1 MIIGARK
8 GTSVWRQALW
18 SRRSLTTAG
27 RSAGCG
33 TIRTMKWRCVGKR
46 SCERFF
52 QEGYGIVFRS
62 GRGNDHKGDKGKS
75 QQGDEAVNRELLNR
89 YKPNKR
95 ELALI
100 DRQLDRLNDQL
111 ENVPEVSGKV
121 TKSSKDFPYI
131 EEHMTVR
138 MAEPKAATA
147 IKDQDPGERDQ
158 AARAD
163 GRDPGGRGVYFRPSG
178 RGWERN
184 ILEMVYLEDMSQRDA
199 AEMTGYTQGRIAQ
212 IIKKSVKD

>member
-1 MIIGARK
+1 
-8 GTSVWRQALW
+8 
-18 SRRSLTTAG
+18 
-27 RSAGCG
+27 
-33 TIRTMKWRCVGKR
+33 
-46 SCERFF
+46 
-52 QEGYGIVFRS
+52 
-62 GRGNDHKGDKGKS
+62 
-75 QQGDEAVNRELLNR
+75 VNRELLNR
-89 YKPNKR
+89 YKLNKR

-121 TKSSKDFPYI
+121 TKSGDDFPYI

-147 IKDQDPGERDQ
+147 IKERIREKETRQ
-158 AARAD
+158 QELMSEIRKVEEFISGLPD
-163 GRDPGGRGVYFRPSG
+163 GM
-178 RGWERN
+178 ERN